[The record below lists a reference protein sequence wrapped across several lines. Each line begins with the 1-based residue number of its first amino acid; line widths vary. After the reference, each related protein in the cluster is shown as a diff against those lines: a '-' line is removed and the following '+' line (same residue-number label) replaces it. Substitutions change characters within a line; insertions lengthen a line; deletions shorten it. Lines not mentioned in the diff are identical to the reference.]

1 MQPFSVAMSGRA
13 LTAAVLCASQQ
24 NKARLVQFYQQH
36 NPDKLKDVHPP
47 PLPKPLEPLSC
58 ADHTRRVSENAVRL
72 IAGRQNAQ
80 SLRRPSERPLARPRQ
95 GTLLTLLSRPPWAWS
110 TRMRD
115 PGNMSARVVTRN
127 VTRRL
132 TVRMLGSPSAWMA
145 SKGSTKRKS
154 CRWRR
159 NTNSSSSTALSS
171 LTATLKPSLW

>member
-1 MQPFSVAMSGRA
+1 MGGAPSHEVCMQPFSVAMSGRA

-127 VTRRL
+127 VTAGLRSGCW
-132 TVRMLGSPSAWMA
+132 VRPVRGWPQKALQRENHAVGGEIQIRPVPRPSPH
-145 SKGSTKRKS
+145 
-154 CRWRR
+154 
-159 NTNSSSSTALSS
+159 
-171 LTATLKPSLW
+171 